1 MQKKVEPLEAANIVS
16 IFSTPV
22 YRCNFSR
29 AFTRAEMDFIQ
40 KQHEACRPNLGNK
53 STKDS
58 YILNRKSFRSIK
70 KELELRLQ
78 DYLDKVLC
86 ATPGICSYITQS
98 WINYTSK
105 GEYHHEHSHANSYIS
120 GVLYLTANKNCDQIA
135 FIRKSYFPLVPQPQ
149 VFNDWNSEMWWMPVH
164 TATLILFP
172 SSLAHSVG
180 LKKDDDLR
188 ISLSFNTFLK
198 GKLGVDHKLT
208 ELKL

>member
-1 MQKKVEPLEAANIVS
+1 MKKKVEPLEAANIVG

-40 KQHEACRPNLGNK
+40 KQQEECRPNLGNT

-58 YILNRKSFRSIK
+58 YILNRKIFRSIK

-78 DYLDKVLC
+78 DYLDKVIR
-86 ATPGICSYITQS
+86 AAPGVRPYITQS

-105 GEYHHEHSHANSYIS
+105 GEYHHEHNHANSFIS

-135 FIRKSYFPLVPQPQ
+135 FVRKLYSLLVPNPQ

-172 SSLAHSVG
+172 SSLVHTVG

-198 GKLGVDHKLT
+198 GKLGAEYKLT

>member
-1 MQKKVEPLEAANIVS
+1 MKKKVEPLEAANIVG

-40 KQHEACRPNLGNK
+40 KQQEECRPNLGNT

-58 YILNRKSFRSIK
+58 YILNRKIFRSIK

-78 DYLDKVLC
+78 DYLDKVIR
-86 ATPGICSYITQS
+86 AAPGVRPYITQS

-105 GEYHHEHSHANSYIS
+105 GEYHHEHNHANSFIS

-135 FIRKSYFPLVPQPQ
+135 FVRKLYSLLVPNPQ

-172 SSLAHSVG
+172 SSLVHTVG

-198 GKLGVDHKLT
+198 GKLGAEYKLT
-208 ELKL
+208 ELEL